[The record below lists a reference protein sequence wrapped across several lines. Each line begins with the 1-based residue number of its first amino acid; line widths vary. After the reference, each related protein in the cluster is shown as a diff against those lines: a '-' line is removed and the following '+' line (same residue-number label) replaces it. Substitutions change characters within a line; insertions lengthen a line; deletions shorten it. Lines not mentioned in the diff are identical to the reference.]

1 MFQEGNMFQD
11 LIDRKLVKGST
22 VGDLTIYKYTKRVF
36 FDNLWGEDSRLLD
49 ARGMVLDSEGNK
61 VIHPFTKVF
70 NYGENGT
77 TVPRDQKV
85 KWVRKVNGFLA
96 AARWYKDSLLV
107 SSTGSL
113 TSDYVKLAS
122 RVITKDIGSNCI
134 LWKSLHEYT
143 LLFEICDPSDPHIV
157 AEEAGAY
164 LIGMREMKTGR
175 MMSEQFCDWV
185 AAKIGCLR
193 PEHGEA
199 VFSEVIKWSKM
210 CEHEGFMIRSLE
222 TGELLLKL
230 KSVYYLTKKFLMR
243 MGGSKVDFMYDQTDK
258 LKETLDEE
266 FYAVVDFI
274 TQNISK
280 EYWKALTDQERRETL
295 EGFFNEQDALFG
307 QGVAG

>member
-85 KWVRKVNGFLA
+85 KWVRKVNGFMA

-113 TSDYVKLAS
+113 TSDYVKLAY

-157 AEEAGAY
+157 AEKAGAY
-164 LIGMREMKTGR
+164 LIG
-175 MMSEQFCDWV
+175 
-185 AAKIGCLR
+185 
-193 PEHGEA
+193 
-199 VFSEVIKWSKM
+199 
-210 CEHEGFMIRSLE
+210 
-222 TGELLLKL
+222 
-230 KSVYYLTKKFLMR
+230 
-243 MGGSKVDFMYDQTDK
+243 
-258 LKETLDEE
+258 
-266 FYAVVDFI
+266 
-274 TQNISK
+274 
-280 EYWKALTDQERRETL
+280 
-295 EGFFNEQDALFG
+295 
-307 QGVAG
+307 GVS

>member
-1 MFQEGNMFQD
+1 MFQD

-22 VGDLTIYKYTKRVF
+22 VGDLTIFKYTKRVF
-36 FDNLWGEDSRLLD
+36 FDNLWNEDPRLLD
-49 ARGMVLDSEGNK
+49 ARGIVLDSDGNK
-61 VIHPFTKVF
+61 VIWPFTKVF

-85 KWVRKVNGFLA
+85 KWVRKVNGFMA
-96 AARWYKDSLLV
+96 AARWHNDSLLV

-113 TSDYVKLAS
+113 TSDYVQLAHQ
-122 RVITKDIGSNCI
+122 VITKYAGSRCA
-134 LWKSLHEYT
+134 LWASLHEYT
-143 LLFEICDPSDPHIV
+143 MMFEICDPSDPHIV

-185 AAKIGCLR
+185 AVKIGCKR

-199 VFSEVIKWSKM
+199 LFSEVVKWSKL

-243 MGGSKVDFMYDQTDK
+243 MGGSKVDFIYDQTEK
-258 LKETLDEE
+258 LKETIDEE
-266 FYAVVDFI
+266 YYCVLDFI
-274 TQNISK
+274 TQNINR
-280 EYWKALTDQERRETL
+280 EYWKELTDQERRETL
-295 EGFFNEQDALFG
+295 EGFFNEQNALLD
-307 QGVAG
+307 QGLSG

>member
-1 MFQEGNMFQD
+1 MFQD
-11 LIDRKLVKGST
+11 LIDRKLVKGNT
-22 VGDLTIYKYTKRVF
+22 VGDLTIFKYTKRVF
-36 FDNLWGEDSRLLD
+36 FENLWNEDSRLLD

-61 VIHPFTKVF
+61 VIWPFTKVF

-85 KWVRKVNGFLA
+85 KWVRKVNGFMA
-96 AARWYKDSLLV
+96 AARWYKDNLLV

-113 TSDYVKLAS
+113 TSDYVQLAH
-122 RVITKDIGSNCI
+122 RVITQYAGSRCA
-134 LWKSLHEYT
+134 LWASLHEYT

-157 AEEAGAY
+157 AEEAGVY

-185 AAKIGCLR
+185 AVKIGCKR

-199 VFSEVIKWSKM
+199 QFGDVVKWSKI
-210 CEHEGFMIRSLE
+210 CEHEGFMVRSLE

-230 KSVYYLTKKFLMR
+230 KSVHYLTKKFLMR

-266 FYAVVDFI
+266 FTKIVNCIIA
-274 TQNISK
+274 NHSK
-280 EYWKALTDQERRETL
+280 EEWKLIDEQSRRKIVERIYET
-295 EGFFNEQDALFG
+295 GAF
-307 QGVAG
+307 

>member
-1 MFQEGNMFQD
+1 MKFNFDD
-11 LIDRKLVKGST
+11 LVERKLVKFST
-22 VGDLTIYKYTKRVF
+22 HGELSIYKYTKRVF
-36 FDNLWGEDSRLLD
+36 YDNLWGQDTRLLD
-49 ARGMVLDSEGNK
+49 ARGIVLDAEGDV

-70 NYGENGT
+70 NYGENNT
-77 TVPRDQKV
+77 TLASTEKI
-85 KWVRKVNGFLA
+85 KWIRKVNGFLA

-113 TSDYVKLAS
+113 TSDYVQLAS

-157 AEEAGAY
+157 AEKAGAY

-199 VFSEVIKWSKM
+199 VFSEVVKWSKM

-222 TGELLLKL
+222 TGEVLLKL
-230 KSVYYLTKKFLMR
+230 KSVYYLTKKILMR

-266 FYAVVDFI
+266 FVKVVDFI
-274 TQNISK
+274 TQNINR

-295 EGFFNEQDALFG
+295 EGFFNEQNALLD
-307 QGVAG
+307 QGVT

>member
-1 MFQEGNMFQD
+1 MKLNFDD
-11 LIDRKLVKGST
+11 LIELKLVKSST
-22 VGDLTIYKYTKRVF
+22 YNGLSIYKYTKKVF
-36 FDNLWGEDSRLLD
+36 YDNLWWQDSRLLD
-49 ARGMVLDSEGNK
+49 ARGIVLDAEGGV
-61 VIHPFTKVF
+61 VIHPFTKIF
-70 NYGENGT
+70 NYGENNT
-77 TVPRDQKV
+77 TLDHSKKI
-85 KWVRKVNGFLA
+85 KWVRKINGFLA

-113 TSDYVKLAS
+113 TSDYVKLAHQ
-122 RVITKDIGSNCI
+122 VITKDVGHQCV
-134 LWKSLHEYT
+134 LWASLHEYT

-157 AEEAGAY
+157 TEETGAY

-175 MMSEQFCDWV
+175 MMSEHFCDWV

-199 VFSEVIKWSKM
+199 LFSEVVKWSKV
-210 CEHEGFMIRSLE
+210 CDHEGFMIRSLE

-230 KSVYYLTKKFLMR
+230 KSLHYLTKKFLMR
-243 MGGSKVDFMYDQTDK
+243 MGGNKVDFMYDQTDK

-266 FYAVVDFI
+266 FYSVVDFI

-295 EGFFNEQDALFG
+295 EGFFNEQNALLDQRATG
-307 QGVAG
+307 QR

>member
-1 MFQEGNMFQD
+1 MFQD
-11 LIDRKLVKGST
+11 LIDRKLVKGSA
-22 VGDLTIYKYTKRVF
+22 VGDLTIFKYTKRVF
-36 FDNLWGEDSRLLD
+36 FDNLWNEDSRLLD

-61 VIHPFTKVF
+61 VIWPFTKVF

-85 KWVRKVNGFLA
+85 KWVRKVNGFMA

-113 TSDYVKLAS
+113 TSDYVQLAHK
-122 RVITKDIGSNCI
+122 VITKYAGSRCA
-134 LWKSLHEYT
+134 LWASLHEYT
-143 LLFEICDPSDPHIV
+143 LLFEICDPSDLHIV

-185 AAKIGCLR
+185 AVKIGCKR

-199 VFSEVIKWSKM
+199 LFSEVVKWSKL
-210 CEHEGFMIRSLE
+210 CEHEGFMVRSLE

-230 KSVYYLTKKFLMR
+230 KSVHYLTMKFLMR
-243 MGGSKVDFMYDQTDK
+243 MGGNKVDFMYDQTDK
-258 LKETLDEE
+258 LKETIDEE
-266 FYAVVDFI
+266 FYSVVDFI

-280 EYWKALTDQERRETL
+280 DYWKALTNQERRETV
-295 EGFFNEQDALFG
+295 EGFFNEQDALLD
-307 QGVAG
+307 QGVT

>member
-1 MFQEGNMFQD
+1 MFKD
-11 LIDRKLVKGST
+11 LIDRKLVKGNT
-22 VGDLTIYKYTKRVF
+22 VGDLTIFKYTKRVF
-36 FDNLWGEDSRLLD
+36 FENLWNEDSRLLD

-61 VIHPFTKVF
+61 VIWPFTKVF

-85 KWVRKVNGFLA
+85 KWVRKVNGFMA
-96 AARWYKDSLLV
+96 AARWCKDNLLV

-113 TSDYVKLAS
+113 NSDYVQLAHQ
-122 RVITKDIGSNCI
+122 VITKDIGHHCA
-134 LWKSLHEYT
+134 LWASLHEYT

-157 AEEAGAY
+157 TEEAGAY

-185 AAKIGCLR
+185 AVKAGWLR
-193 PEHGEA
+193 PTHGEA
-199 VFSEVIKWSKM
+199 QFDDVVKWSKL

-230 KSVYYLTKKFLMR
+230 KSVHYLTKKFLMR
-243 MGGSKVDFMYDQTDK
+243 MGGNKVDFMYDQTDK

-266 FYAVVDFI
+266 FYSVVDFI

-280 EYWKALTDQERRETL
+280 DYWKALTDQERRETL
-295 EGFFNEQDALFG
+295 EGFFNEQNALLD
-307 QGVAG
+307 QRVAG